1 MYDFFFNQIPQ
12 HFPFLLSGAVVTIEL
27 SIVSMVCGLCLGLGV
42 ALGRMSGRWWL
53 TWPLN
58 AFVEIWRDTPV
69 IVQLLVIYFTLPN
82 IGITL
87 PGFWAGVL
95 GLSLNLAAYLSEVF
109 RAAIQAVDD
118 GQRAAGISM
127 GMSRFMIY
135 RRIVLPQAM
144 LTAIPTVGGYFIAL
158 LKDCSLVSF
167 IAVNELLRNATIVI
181 ANTFDS
187 MDTYLMV
194 AIIYF
199 GMSFISSRLV
209 AVIERWLTPAYL
221 RRGFVQ
227 PEQVQ
232 MLPVPAAGAPS

>member
-1 MYDFFFNQIPQ
+1 MYDFLFQQIPQ
-12 HFPFLLSGAVVTIEL
+12 HFPFLLSGAIVTIEL
-27 SIVSMVCGLCLGLGV
+27 SLVSMVIGLALGLAV

-53 TWPLN
+53 VWPLN
-58 AFVEIWRDTPV
+58 AFVEIWRDTPL

-82 IGITL
+82 VGITL

-127 GMSRFMIY
+127 GMSSTMIY

-187 MDTYLMV
+187 MDTYFMV

-199 GMSFISSRLV
+199 AMSFASSRLV
-209 AVIERWLTPAYL
+209 AHIERWLTPAYL

-227 PEQVQ
+227 PESASS
-232 MLPVPAAGAPS
+232 MALPQPAAT